1 MLSHTT
7 EIRVRYAETDRMG
20 FAYHGHYLTWFE
32 VARVQLLDAF
42 DCPYRDLEAEG
53 YFLPVLRAEVKY
65 RIPLTFDDRVALTVE
80 MKEKPGLRIFLQY
93 TVRRDGKITASGLT
107 EHAFID
113 RKGRPQRPPE
123 KFLHAIEKAWTETPP
138 GRLEPKE

>member
-1 MLSHTT
+1 MLSSVT

-32 VARVQLLDAF
+32 VARVRLLDTF
-42 DCPYRDLEAEG
+42 NCPYRELEEQG
-53 YFLPVLRAEVKY
+53 YFLPVLKAEIKY
-65 RIPLTFDDRVALTVE
+65 RLPVTFDDQVRITVR
-80 MKEKPGLRIFLQY
+80 MTEKPTLRIRLEYLVTRADQ
-93 TVRRDGKITASGLT
+93 TTATGLT

-123 KFLHAIEKAWTETPP
+123 AFLKAVNDAWQAMS
-138 GRLEPKE
+138 KENPA